1 MREKKGQTPHRTRP
15 MLNEPS
21 PVKWRLTCIRL
32 KVVGR
37 TVLLDLGADY
47 FGKMTVSMT

>member
-1 MREKKGQTPHRTRP
+1 MREKKGQTSHRTRP

-21 PVKWRLTCIRL
+21 PVKWRLTCIKL

-37 TVLLDLGADY
+37 DCLTRLGADY